1 MRPIKLKLSAFG
13 SYVEPCTLNFEKDLH
28 DEKIFLI
35 HGATGAGKTTIL
47 DAICYA
53 LYGAASGNDRE
64 GTMMRS
70 KGVADNVATE
80 VEFTFELGD
89 KTYDIHRVLT
99 YHPKRQKNQFEQTAE
114 LICGKDVIARQN
126 SNVTAKVKELLG
138 FNVDQF
144 RQIVLLPQG
153 EFRKFLFADAGARQP
168 VLNALFNA
176 DYYKKIEDAIER
188 HFKACADTFDDLNKT
203 KAALEAQ
210 LQGSRVD
217 DEALSGLATEYA
229 DAQKKSAELKQ
240 KSAEATA
247 AHHAAKT
254 LSDDFDKLDE
264 LNKALETAKQNLQ
277 QATEEFTAA
286 QAEYSKRDVETST
299 RQELQARIQKLEST
313 KKPVDDLI
321 AKRKELPAAQQ
332 ALQSAEDR
340 LRDLNAEAKR
350 YAAWLDNY
358 KRQRDAV
365 SDADKKLDDAKK
377 LVATLKLIAK
387 LEHDLSGTK
396 LKVSAAQEDVDRAR
410 DALER
415 LQKLQLDG
423 SAARLAK
430 NLREGEPCPVCGSL
444 THHRLDFGD
453 MIVPT
458 DADIAEAKAKLKR
471 REDSLDA
478 LKNSASSTEGQL
490 ISQRNELKKFPDVP
504 SLAVAEENLSAAEVD
519 AEKLSDYKRRIA
531 DGEQRIAD
539 KNNELEDANK
549 KLIEATSNHT
559 SILTALQQLEQQI
572 PDDYRTNPEQLNRD
586 INTAKK
592 TLRELETAWNSANKD
607 FRDAGNE
614 KSSCEASFNAAQKA
628 QRELADKLANKKRP
642 EDAEDFNIIALEA
655 QRAHEEAI
663 HHEDDIKHQLNKLKD
678 LAAQLAALDKQIS
691 DAQTKLAL
699 WQKLSDVALGKITG
713 KKISFTRYYLRAMFA
728 EVLTEANYRL
738 DKMSGRRYELRQK
751 DAGERATSTAG
762 LNLEIFDEFNG
773 SSRPVATLSG
783 GESFLASLALALG
796 LAAVVRNNLGG
807 LKLDTIF
814 IDEGFGSL
822 DTETL
827 HFAISTIIKQS
838 GNRLV
843 GIISH
848 VEDLKNQMPVRLEVS
863 KTKNGSKAEFKY
875 GLSGD

>member
-1 MRPIKLKLSAFG
+1 MRPIKLKLAAFG
-13 SYVEPCTLNFEKDLH
+13 SYVEPCELNFETGLR

-53 LYGAASGNDRE
+53 LYGAASGKDRE

-80 VEFTFELGD
+80 VEFTFELGE
-89 KTYDIHRVLT
+89 KTYDIHREIV
-99 YHPKRQKNQFEQTAE
+99 YRPNRKDNRFSQNAE
-114 LICGKDVIARQN
+114 LICGKEVIARQS

-153 EFRKFLFADAGARQP
+153 EFRKFLFADAKDRQP

-176 DYYKKIEDAIER
+176 DYYKKIEDAIELR
-188 HFKACADTFDDLNKT
+188 FKACAEIFKRLSDDKI
-203 KAALEAQ
+203 KLEAE
-210 LQGSRVD
+210 LAGASVD
-217 DEALSGLATEYA
+217 DEALTALATEFDEA
-229 DAQKKSAELKQ
+229 RKKSAELKTVSD
-240 KSAEATA
+240 KATEKY
-247 AHHAAKT
+247 HAAKN
-254 LSDDFDKLDE
+254 LAEDFDE
-264 LNKALETAKQNLQ
+264 LSKRNKTLETAKQNLQ
-277 QATEEFTAA
+277 HATAEFTAA
-286 QAEYSKRDVETST
+286 QDEYSKRDAETPT
-299 RQELQARIQKLEST
+299 RQELQARIQTLEST

-321 AKRKELPAAQQ
+321 AKRKALPAAQQ
-332 ALQSAEDR
+332 ALQSAEDA
-340 LRDLNAEAKR
+340 LGKLTAEAKR
-350 YAAWLDNY
+350 YAAWLDKL
-358 KRQRDAV
+358 KRDRDAV
-365 SDADKKLDDAKK
+365 ADADKKLDDAKR
-377 LVATLKLIAK
+377 LVATLKHIAELEYK
-387 LEHDLSGTK
+387 L
-396 LKVSAAQEDVDRAR
+396 SAAKRRVAVAQENFYEAR

-430 NLREGEPCPVCGSL
+430 NLRDGEPCPVCGSR
-444 THHRLDFGD
+444 THHPLDFGD
-453 MIVPT
+453 AIVPT
-458 DADIAEAKAKLKR
+458 DAEIAEAKAKLKS

-478 LKNSASSTEGQL
+478 QKKSASSTEGQL
-490 ISQRNELKKFPDVP
+490 ISQRNELQKFPDVP
-504 SLAVAEENLSAAEVD
+504 PLAEAEKILSAAEVD
-519 AEKLSDYKRRIA
+519 AKKLEDFKRRIA

-539 KNNELEDANK
+539 KNNELEAANK
-549 KLIEATSNHT
+549 KLIEATSNFT
-559 SILTALQQLEQQI
+559 SLSTAVQQLEQQI

-592 TLRELETAWNSANKD
+592 TLRDLETAWNSANKT
-607 FRDAGNE
+607 FRDAGNK
-614 KSSCEASFNAAQKA
+614 KSSCEATFNAAQKA
-628 QRELADKLANKKRP
+628 QRELADKLANQTRP
-642 EDAEDFNIIALEA
+642 DAEDFKILALKA
-655 QRAHEEAI
+655 QQNHEEAI
-663 HHEDDIKHQLNKLKD
+663 HHEDDLKHKFDALKK
-678 LAAQLAALDKQIS
+678 LAAKLAELDKQIS
-691 DAQTKLAL
+691 DAQTKLSL
-699 WQKLSDVALGKITG
+699 WQKLSDVASGKITG

-783 GESFLASLALALG
+783 GESFLASLSLALG

-827 HFAISTIIKQS
+827 YFAISTIIKQS

-848 VEDLKNQMPVRLEVS
+848 VEDLKNQMPVRLEVT
-863 KTKNGSKAEFKY
+863 KTENGSKARFEY
-875 GLSGD
+875 GLSDD